1 MADDNDTR
9 PEPFEKEKLRMAE
22 ARGRWIDRTPPVQ
35 VRFPDDG
42 SRAIRAP
49 HNDDS
54 GHTMRMG
61 DTFGTRSQEFLAIQL
76 TELSAAVRTRGHKE
90 ATEQQL
96 NAGIAFVAAVAPQ
109 DELEAALAVQMA
121 GCHWL
126 ATDLTGRAMGADNLA
141 HAQAFGNLAVKMQR
155 TFTAQIEALARMRG
169 KGQQTVRVEHVT
181 VEAGAQAIV
190 GDVHHHTLG
199 RGGDHQQNK
208 GQRHGT
214 SEPAERAA
222 LPSPDPQGNGVP
234 ITCDAQRPVPHS
246 RRAKPRRSPRKP
258 ERA

>member
-9 PEPFEKEKLRMAE
+9 PAPFDKEKLRMAA
-22 ARGRWIDRTPPVQ
+22 ARERWIDRTPPVQ

-42 SRAIRAP
+42 TRSIRSP

-96 NAGIAFVAAVAPQ
+96 NAGIAFVAAVAPEN
-109 DELEAALAVQMA
+109 ELEAALAVQMA
-121 GCHWL
+121 GCHAL
-126 ATDLTGRAMGADNLA
+126 TTDLIGRAVGAENLA
-141 HAQAFGNLAVKMQR
+141 HMQAFGNMAVKLQR

-190 GDVHHHTLG
+190 GDVHHHPAG
-199 RGGDHQQNK
+199 RGGYQLQDE

-214 SEPAERAA
+214 SEPAERTA
-222 LPSPDPQGNGVP
+222 LPSPDPQGNGMP
-234 ITCDAQRPVPHS
+234 IPRDAERSLPHP